1 MGNSWKGVFY
11 ILGII
16 AAIYILIKYILPLLI
31 GTLSI
36 ILNIAMWVA
45 IIFFVVILIAYI
57 AKMLKNR

>member
-1 MGNSWKGVFY
+1 MGNSWKGIFY

-16 AAIYILIKYILPLLI
+16 AAIYILIKYILPLFI
-31 GTLSI
+31 QGISI
-36 ILNIAMWVA
+36 LLTIAMWIA